1 LCSYNC
7 YQSCLLPFFV
17 HTLPHCAHDHSHHIF
32 LCFYYWSWF
41 SPFLVILV
49 MFITFFILIVVVAFS
64 CALII
69 IFDRDC
75 HFLLHC

>member
-32 LCFYYWSWF
+32 LCFYY
-41 SPFLVILV
+41 
-49 MFITFFILIVVVAFS
+49 
-64 CALII
+64 
-69 IFDRDC
+69 
-75 HFLLHC
+75 